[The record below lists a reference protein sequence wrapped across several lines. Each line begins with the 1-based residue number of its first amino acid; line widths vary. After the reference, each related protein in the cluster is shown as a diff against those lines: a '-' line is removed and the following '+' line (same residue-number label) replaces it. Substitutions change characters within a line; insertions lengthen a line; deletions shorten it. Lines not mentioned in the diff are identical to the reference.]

1 MKRIGVATLWVIGI
15 YFVARALAEPFVIDV
30 NDPATYRHDWGGPHL
45 DGVLLVHCGLGVV
58 AAALMA
64 WRLMRR
70 SSRRLRGRLPAPP
83 GDRRD
88 ADGPGRPD
96 EPGGHRRPATAGQR
110 PPATAGHGRG

>member
-45 DGVLLVHCGLGVV
+45 AGVLLVHCGLGVV

-70 SSRRLRGRLPAPP
+70 SSRRLRGRLPAPQHR
-83 GDRRD
+83 GD
-88 ADGPGRPD
+88 ADGPGRPE
-96 EPGGHRRPATAGQR
+96 EPATPRRPAA
-110 PPATAGHGRG
+110 AGHGGP

>member
-30 NDPATYRHDWGGPHL
+30 NNPASYRHDWGGPHL
-45 DGVLLVHCGLGVV
+45 AGVLLVHCGLGVV

-70 SSRRLRGRLPAPP
+70 SSRRLPGTGRADRPERDGHHRTAAA
-83 GDRRD
+83 GDR
-88 ADGPGRPD
+88 PG
-96 EPGGHRRPATAGQR
+96 
-110 PPATAGHGRG
+110 

>member
-1 MKRIGVATLWVIGI
+1 MKRIGVATLWVIEI

-45 DGVLLVHCGLGVV
+45 AGVLLVHCGLNVV

-70 SSRRLRGRLPAPP
+70 SSRRLRRRMPERPA
-83 GDRRD
+83 GRD
-88 ADGPGRPD
+88 ADRPGPPERD
-96 EPGGHRRPATAGQR
+96 GHRRTAPAADR
-110 PPATAGHGRG
+110 PG

>member
-30 NDPATYRHDWGGPHL
+30 NDPATYRDDWGGPHL
-45 DGVLLVHCGLGVV
+45 AGVLLVHCGLGVV

-70 SSRRLRGRLPAPP
+70 SSKRLRLPARPQAEDEQRGDPEDRP
-83 GDRRD
+83 GDRV
-88 ADGPGRPD
+88 RPLR
-96 EPGGHRRPATAGQR
+96 PHPVGVSRHRTG
-110 PPATAGHGRG
+110 

>member
-30 NDPATYRHDWGGPHL
+30 NDPATYHHDWGGPHL
-45 DGVLLVHCGLGVV
+45 AGVLLVHCGLGVV

-70 SSRRLRGRLPAPP
+70 SSRRLRRRMPARPAGGPDSGRS
-83 GDRRD
+83 DRPEQD
-88 ADGPGRPD
+88 
-96 EPGGHRRPATAGQR
+96 GHRRTAAAGDR
-110 PPATAGHGRG
+110 PG